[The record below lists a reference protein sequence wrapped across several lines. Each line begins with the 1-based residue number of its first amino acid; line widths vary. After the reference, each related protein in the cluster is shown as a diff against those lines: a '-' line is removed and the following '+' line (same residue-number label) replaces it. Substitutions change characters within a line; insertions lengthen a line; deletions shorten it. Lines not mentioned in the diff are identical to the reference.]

1 MIRGGGERPNSNRGL
16 YGSGLAYR
24 RRQTVEL
31 RIAVVVATVA
41 AVLTGIAGFVMGGQV
56 TDPGAGRAL
65 AVTTPSSSSAMI
77 GTSARPVDRS
87 GVTVVVANGSGVKGA
102 AVATTTQLKTLGYKT
117 LRPTNTIG
125 VQNGASMLTQVF
137 FAPGSD
143 KAAVQVIADLQLD
156 AVVAQPLPA
165 GPDEIRVALRSRN
178 GADVVVILGN

>member
-1 MIRGGGERPNSNRGL
+1 MIRGSGERPNSNRAL

-56 TDPGAGRAL
+56 TDPAAGRAL
-65 AVTTPSSSSAMI
+65 AVATLASSSVVI
-77 GTSARPVDRS
+77 DTSARPVDRA
-87 GVTVVVANGSGVKGA
+87 GVTVVVAYGSGVKGA
-102 AVATTTQLKTLGYKT
+102 AVATTTRLKTLGYKT
-117 LRPTNTIG
+117 LRATNTTG
-125 VQNGASMLTQVF
+125 VQNGASMLTQVY

-156 AVVAQPLPA
+156 AVVTQPLPA
-165 GPDEIRVALRSRN
+165 GPDEIRVALPSRN
-178 GADVVVILGN
+178 GADVVVILGS